1 MAVEDIDFSSA
12 IVGAPKPGTSVK
24 KKSQPQIEEPIT
36 LGSSSVSQPL
46 NSSSVSTIPTK
57 DKLRTSNLGITGVDW
72 AKDDKEEISAT
83 DDLWNTIKGAGV
95 KAFSTLASLPNKA
108 QEAALDMF
116 VSATGMASDFNKL
129 PSADKKQIKNSL
141 SGLLRSG
148 QQVGGTALAGQ
159 PRVVEIS
166 DKATQF
172 LNKKSEDIYKKTRQE
187 DVNIIDELDKF
198 RQNPNTESI
207 EKILYEGLKTTVES
221 IPNMAIGAVS
231 LPLLGVA
238 AAAGKREEELKETGG
253 NLGIGYLLNAGIS
266 GTAEAIFEGTTNK
279 ILKKASRAA
288 FGNPAAS
295 KAVAE
300 GFVKSI
306 AKDMGEEGVSEGLTT
321 LVQDLSDKITK
332 GEEINYWK
340 LAKNVANSTILGAM
354 SGGGISAGG
363 KTIGAARRY
372 VAGKIMPKDQ
382 IEKIDNNTDT
392 IQSLN
397 LERGEDVN
405 PEVNK
410 IVNQKISDLMAENE
424 SIIAQNEDIASKLS
438 ADQVKEIFD
447 IDDRLDENYNS
458 AKSIIDDATM
468 DDPAKELLLK
478 DLLDKQ
484 NNLKQQK
491 DAIQKQATS
500 EVPIQPE
507 AGARLQVAEGEPQ
520 AEPQV
525 PAQKGQRKEVVEIEK
540 RRQDELNSLPLVPLS
555 LTDELTDGEKI
566 NIIETEKINAK
577 YDAEIAALQPQVP
590 TEQVRAEEVAPV
602 EEEFVYETT
611 PENKQQWIG
620 DFEIIDNR
628 GGKADLEREG
638 SNGNWYIYNNITD
651 RLLMARS
658 KSDAQDIIDN
668 ADDYDFGQ
676 GETFTK
682 QITNENIQVKAEA
695 KPTEEPRREQ
705 PDQAVQ
711 NASKREEIKSSL
723 EKLKDVGFLRSAIT
737 GKKDISQGEINTQM
751 ALTDA
756 MANVWKETTGR
767 DDFYENFYNDVTQ
780 GDVDAIM
787 EKGGILFQNLELPQR
802 PLTRVSLGV
811 FDLPEFKKMEGQEV
825 AINSV
830 RDLART
836 RGKQIEKDLMQT
848 VLDYDK
854 YQDVKKISFDE
865 FKSDVEVQVMKLEKI
880 RTSSYASY
888 GMDNLGGDEYYGK
901 ANTLIY
907 NSPINHGEYG
917 HFSGDFKYYSVD
929 IIEWD
934 IKQIPGTD
942 QYVAMDRSMPDNT
955 PQDQISNYVGT
966 AGSKEDV
973 ERWVRER
980 VVPEGAGDVNI
991 GLFGHTRAWYA
1002 GEGRPYYLA
1011 ELQSDYFQ
1019 KNDPNDLYESQVYR
1033 DDATNYA
1040 YEKYDKEIQPEELEK
1055 IKNSLN
1061 VRIEI
1066 ENKNIDGAR
1075 FSYANAY
1082 LYTENGEKL
1091 IKAPIYKQL
1100 RTEEGLMSNDDWDA
1114 QLFSEIGSILKLE
1127 SNPREEIVKKQLD
1140 EAFKV
1145 NPNYWTSTVNKY
1157 KDVER
1162 EVKQKRYALIDNYRN
1177 EYIKAEI
1184 EKIKNSEKGVSM
1196 LKQFIASQKIHEV
1209 RLLREALRNASQEG
1223 AETLRFPTPYTLA
1236 VIEGYVNKP
1245 GESGEAPYEI
1255 ISGNREELT
1264 MGDEI
1269 DYGGTR
1275 MTILDSNNT
1284 SFTAVPSDEVQY
1296 YNYYDYLNSETDYFL
1311 DETLSTL
1318 GNFNDINNITQS
1330 DVDNFD
1336 FGDLNWQASGTDEIL
1351 IRAISESED
1360 GVVSLSS
1367 VEEKIEDSIRDSLSN
1382 LPIHDLFYGD
1392 EIFGDGGDGYYVVQ
1406 RSNQIESFNQPD
1418 QYEDESNVENFEEN
1432 ISSGQKTVVNK
1443 YKELNKVF
1451 KKMRP
1456 DAEVVTDENNM
1467 QWIETK
1473 LTPEDSN
1480 NPVIAFQEEGG
1491 NIKGAVDFSN
1501 DNKASIYIFDGADVS
1516 TLAHEAI
1523 GHVGRRFLEQLAN
1536 VDEEFASDYEK
1547 AKEWAGVKN
1556 NQWTIAAE
1564 EKWARGFEK
1573 YLRDGK
1579 APIKALK
1586 SVFKNLSD
1594 WLKNIYKRIKGS
1606 SIDIELTPSVTKV
1619 FDNLLGARSEVEF
1632 KNLAGYDRMMGEIK
1646 GIVEKSF
1653 KRGVSYMQTMD
1664 NAIQYMSKSKVYE
1677 KSNDIQREAM
1687 VREVRKMFKQK
1698 EKNAPSVDKISGK
1711 PTPKKVTVQEMTALK
1726 DQIKL
1731 EIKAAKGGAKFADDL
1746 RKSISA
1752 KVKEFITRGK
1762 MSVTQQ
1768 KALLNGL
1775 KSNLLNP
1782 IIRERFFDRMEKM
1795 FNRIDYKDRLDEA
1808 NKYRK
1813 QIKKLAKSDT
1823 LQDSVKIMA
1832 NDFAKIIPDFTDI
1845 DQFLEKARE
1854 VYNAIKTPGIKRKQL
1869 TLREAAVI
1877 EDISSFITKTLKSQ
1891 DEKVKNTLLS
1901 EYDYLVEA
1909 GLIDKNMSLE
1919 DIQSYIMD
1927 IESGIKEI
1935 NLDEETEIRERVG
1948 ALFNSMAGIVNEIVE
1963 TGNNPLTGEEVEL
1976 DSYTKSLINNFSKM
1990 DLSQLGVQ
1998 DLYRATEALENY
2010 LVNGIID
2017 NMESIYRVYD
2027 GALKDKK
2034 LVDEGIKASD
2044 LKRAGL
2050 FGRSNIF
2057 ARTWAINFSPI
2068 KSILDLM
2075 FRSREIGSKVF
2086 NATGLRDIANA
2097 SSKVK
2102 NIIQKIDKAYVD
2114 RFGKTKPN
2122 GQDFDSAENTYQ
2134 RGMYAYL
2141 RRNRFGTK
2149 SQMDTEFNRRKKQVE
2164 KTIADLEKTDDKSL
2178 VKKVTIY
2185 KQLFESI
2192 KDAEN
2197 IEQVEAKIDP
2207 INIDAV
2213 KWWTS
2218 IFETYYPEVKQI
2230 AASVYNTVLED
2241 DINYTPDI
2249 NEKIIEDNA
2258 PDVDQKSS
2266 YRMSFN
2272 YLNSEKSG
2280 TLMKNKRKS
2289 LPENRVLNFDFDY
2302 NNSSALA
2309 KMLVDIKTAP
2319 YVQQYKGFTQSKSF
2333 EKLFPDAKDRN
2344 VIKERMNWYVNEVRS
2359 KNISTASPRTAD
2371 AAKLLRT
2378 LSRYGTAKALGSVS
2392 ALAKQSIP
2400 AFINTSVNL
2409 ANNPS
2414 ALTKGVALM
2423 ANKDAQKFIN
2433 NSGYGIANRGLESQT
2448 AIESADRI
2456 LENTDVKSIDK
2467 ISKSIDKVGKFW
2479 LNTFL
2484 KNGDVFVA
2492 RSSWM
2497 AYYINKLDQMGE
2509 NTSNIDWA
2517 THKLNKEAADY
2528 AEDKVNLQQNVSDTD
2543 MLGKF
2548 LNSKNPGVTI
2558 ARTLI
2563 LPFSS
2568 FIFNA
2573 KDKISTDLTI
2583 LTSNA
2588 NKTEKINAMKSLAG
2602 TSAEMIAFELL
2613 AATVS
2618 NYIITAAYSILGY
2631 EEDEEEIQT
2640 RIDKNLNMA
2649 ITRILTDVISP
2660 IPNLGDKALVAL
2672 TNVVLNYAQQD
2683 LDEEE
2688 KKLLYEYKPKDYT
2701 DAILGLIGGVPEI
2714 AIKPAREIT
2723 STIEMITSDSYFD
2736 KYGNEI
2742 ILSPEDKDKLKFV
2755 LATEL
2760 LMTTNA
2766 LPNEVNRIN
2775 QKVKDK
2781 IIKEAR

>member
-1 MAVEDIDFSSA
+1 MENPKSLYQKLSDNGLYTKTYEDFVGQYGNTNGQKELYNKLSSNGLYTKSEQEF
-12 IVGAPKPGTSVK
+12 VGQYWAPQKKNSMESVGQVQKPTMPSESTK
-24 KKSQPQIEEPIT
+24 T
-36 LGSSSVSQPL
+36 SSVSP
-46 NSSSVSTIPTK
+46 SVSPAPTK
-57 DKLRTSNLGITGVDW
+57 DKLVTSPIGIVGGEW
-72 AKDDKEEISAT
+72 AKQDKEEISAA
-83 DDLWNTIKGAGV
+83 DDLWNTLKGVGA
-95 KAFSTLASLPNKA
+95 KALSTIVSMPNKA
-108 QEAALDMF
+108 QEAALSMF

-129 PSADKKQIKNSL
+129 PSADKKQIKDSL

-159 PRVVEIS
+159 PRAVEIS

-172 LNKKSEDIYKKTRQE
+172 LNKKAEEIFQKTRQE
-187 DVNIIDELDKF
+187 EVDVIDELDKF
-198 RQNPNTESI
+198 RQNPNAESI
-207 EKILYEGLKTTVES
+207 EKILYQGLKTTVSS
-221 IPNMAIGAVS
+221 IPYMAIGAVS
-231 LPLLGVA
+231 LPLLGVTS
-238 AAAGKREEELKETGG
+238 AAGKMEEDLKETGG

-266 GTAEAIFEGTTNK
+266 GTAEAFFEGTTNK
-279 ILKKASRAA
+279 ILKKAAKAA

-306 AKDMGEEGVSEGLTT
+306 LKDMGEEGFSEGATT
-321 LVQDLSDKITK
+321 LVQDLSDRITK
-332 GEEINYWK
+332 GEPLDFWK
-340 LAKNVANSTILGAM
+340 QAKNVANSAILGAM
-354 SGGGISAGG
+354 SGGGISGGG

-397 LERGEDVN
+397 LEHGEDVD
-405 PEVNK
+405 PEVNR

-424 SIIAQNEDIASKLS
+424 NIIAQNEEIASKLS

-447 IDDRLDENYNS
+447 IDDKLDENYNS

-507 AGARLQVAEGEPQ
+507 AGARLQMAEGEPQ

-525 PAQKGQRKEVVEIEK
+525 PTQEGQRQEVVDIEK
-540 RRQDELNSLPLVPLS
+540 RRQEELNSLPLVPISFDEELS
-555 LTDELTDGEKI
+555 DRQKEHLKKQDD
-566 NIIETEKINAK
+566 INAK
-577 YDAEIAALQPQVP
+577 YDAELAALPPQVS
-590 TEQVRAEEVAPV
+590 TEEVKAEEVL
-602 EEEFVYETT
+602 T
-611 PENKQQWIG
+611 
-620 DFEIIDNR
+620 
-628 GGKADLEREG
+628 
-638 SNGNWYIYNNITD
+638 
-651 RLLMARS
+651 
-658 KSDAQDIIDN
+658 
-668 ADDYDFGQ
+668 
-676 GETFTK
+676 
-682 QITNENIQVKAEA
+682 
-695 KPTEEPRREQ
+695 PTEEVLTPTEEVTAETIQPAEPISPQQKTEQTNALQKGIDAVNKGLMRGRPRKEAIEGGISFMQQTIAYEEADDTTREQ
-705 PDQAVQ
+705 
-711 NASKREEIKSSL
+711 
-723 EKLKDVGFLRSAIT
+723 
-737 GKKDISQGEINTQM
+737 M
-751 ALTDA
+751 
-756 MANVWKETTGR
+756 
-767 DDFYENFYNDVTQ
+767 
-780 GDVDAIM
+780 
-787 EKGGILFQNLELPQR
+787 
-802 PLTRVSLGV
+802 
-811 FDLPEFKKMEGQEV
+811 
-825 AINSV
+825 V
-830 RDLART
+830 RDINKEF
-836 RGKQIEKDLMQT
+836 GVKEK
-848 VLDYDK
+848 K
-854 YQDVKKISFDE
+854 APSVKKI
-865 FKSDVEVQVMKLEKI
+865 I
-880 RTSSYASY
+880 T
-888 GMDNLGGDEYYGK
+888 
-901 ANTLIY
+901 
-907 NSPINHGEYG
+907 
-917 HFSGDFKYYSVD
+917 
-929 IIEWD
+929 
-934 IKQIPGTD
+934 
-942 QYVAMDRSMPDNT
+942 
-955 PQDQISNYVGT
+955 
-966 AGSKEDV
+966 
-973 ERWVRER
+973 
-980 VVPEGAGDVNI
+980 
-991 GLFGHTRAWYA
+991 
-1002 GEGRPYYLA
+1002 
-1011 ELQSDYFQ
+1011 
-1019 KNDPNDLYESQVYR
+1019 
-1033 DDATNYA
+1033 
-1040 YEKYDKEIQPEELEK
+1040 
-1055 IKNSLN
+1055 
-1061 VRIEI
+1061 
-1066 ENKNIDGAR
+1066 
-1075 FSYANAY
+1075 
-1082 LYTENGEKL
+1082 
-1091 IKAPIYKQL
+1091 
-1100 RTEEGLMSNDDWDA
+1100 
-1114 QLFSEIGSILKLE
+1114 
-1127 SNPREEIVKKQLD
+1127 
-1140 EAFKV
+1140 
-1145 NPNYWTSTVNKY
+1145 
-1157 KDVER
+1157 
-1162 EVKQKRYALIDNYRN
+1162 
-1177 EYIKAEI
+1177 
-1184 EKIKNSEKGVSM
+1184 
-1196 LKQFIASQKIHEV
+1196 
-1209 RLLREALRNASQEG
+1209 
-1223 AETLRFPTPYTLA
+1223 
-1236 VIEGYVNKP
+1236 KP
-1245 GESGEAPYEI
+1245 A
-1255 ISGNREELT
+1255 
-1264 MGDEI
+1264 
-1269 DYGGTR
+1269 
-1275 MTILDSNNT
+1275 
-1284 SFTAVPSDEVQY
+1284 
-1296 YNYYDYLNSETDYFL
+1296 
-1311 DETLSTL
+1311 
-1318 GNFNDINNITQS
+1318 
-1330 DVDNFD
+1330 
-1336 FGDLNWQASGTDEIL
+1336 
-1351 IRAISESED
+1351 
-1360 GVVSLSS
+1360 
-1367 VEEKIEDSIRDSLSN
+1367 
-1382 LPIHDLFYGD
+1382 
-1392 EIFGDGGDGYYVVQ
+1392 
-1406 RSNQIESFNQPD
+1406 
-1418 QYEDESNVENFEEN
+1418 
-1432 ISSGQKTVVNK
+1432 
-1443 YKELNKVF
+1443 
-1451 KKMRP
+1451 
-1456 DAEVVTDENNM
+1456 
-1467 QWIETK
+1467 
-1473 LTPEDSN
+1473 
-1480 NPVIAFQEEGG
+1480 
-1491 NIKGAVDFSN
+1491 
-1501 DNKASIYIFDGADVS
+1501 
-1516 TLAHEAI
+1516 
-1523 GHVGRRFLEQLAN
+1523 
-1536 VDEEFASDYEK
+1536 
-1547 AKEWAGVKN
+1547 
-1556 NQWTIAAE
+1556 
-1564 EKWARGFEK
+1564 
-1573 YLRDGK
+1573 
-1579 APIKALK
+1579 
-1586 SVFKNLSD
+1586 
-1594 WLKNIYKRIKGS
+1594 
-1606 SIDIELTPSVTKV
+1606 
-1619 FDNLLGARSEVEF
+1619 
-1632 KNLAGYDRMMGEIK
+1632 
-1646 GIVEKSF
+1646 
-1653 KRGVSYMQTMD
+1653 
-1664 NAIQYMSKSKVYE
+1664 
-1677 KSNDIQREAM
+1677 
-1687 VREVRKMFKQK
+1687 
-1698 EKNAPSVDKISGK
+1698 
-1711 PTPKKVTVQEMTALK
+1711 PKKVTVQEMTALK

-1731 EIKAAKGGAKFADDL
+1731 EVKAAKGGAKFADDL

-1752 KVKEFITRGK
+1752 KVKEFVTRGK
-1762 MSVTQQ
+1762 MSVTNQNT
-1768 KALLNGL
+1768 LLNGL

-1782 IIRERFFDRMEKM
+1782 VIRERFFARMEKM

-1823 LQDSVKIMA
+1823 LQDSVKNMA
-1832 NDFAKIIPDFTDI
+1832 SNFAKIIPDFTDV

-1854 VYNAIKTPGIKRKQL
+1854 VYNAIKTPGLKGKAL
-1869 TLREAAVI
+1869 TTRQAAIIDDVNKFTQKTIEAQ
-1877 EDISSFITKTLKSQ
+1877 E
-1891 DEKVKNTLLS
+1891 ERVKNTLLDQY
-1901 EYDYLVEA
+1901 EYLVET
-1909 GLIDKNMSLE
+1909 GKISEDMSLE
-1919 DIQSYIMD
+1919 EIQNYIMD
-1927 IESGIKEI
+1927 IDRGLKESEVEKEEEIRAQLKELFDSLSDDIKEI
-1935 NLDEETEIRERVG
+1935 IK
-1948 ALFNSMAGIVNEIVE
+1948 
-1963 TGNNPLTGEEVEL
+1963 TGENPITGEEVEL
-1976 DSYTKSLINNFSKM
+1976 DSYTKSLIENFIKM
-1990 DLSQLGVQ
+1990 DLSQLSVQ
-1998 DLYRATEALENY
+1998 NMYRATEALDNFM
-2010 LVNGIID
+2010 VNGIID
-2017 NMESIYRVYD
+2017 NMGSIYGVYD

-2057 ARTWAINFSPI
+2057 ARTWAVNISPI

-2149 SQMDTEFNRRKKQVE
+2149 AQMDAEFKRRKGQVE
-2164 KTIADLEKTDDKSL
+2164 KTIADLEKTNDMSL
-2178 VKKVTIY
+2178 VKKTKIY

-2197 IEQVEAKIDP
+2197 IEQVEAMIDP

-2249 NEKIIEDNA
+2249 NEKIIEDNV

-2266 YRMSFN
+2266 YRMAFN

-2280 TLMKNKRKS
+2280 TLMKNKRKP

-2344 VIKERMNWYVNEVRS
+2344 VIKERMNWYVNEVRN
-2359 KNISTASPRTAD
+2359 KNISTASPRTSD

-2414 ALTKGVALM
+2414 AVTKGVALM

-2479 LNTFL
+2479 LSTFL

-2509 NTSNIDWA
+2509 DTSNIDWA
-2517 THKLNKEAADY
+2517 THELNKEAADY

-2583 LTSNA
+2583 LTSNS

-2602 TSAEMIAFELL
+2602 TAAEMVAFELL
-2613 AATVS
+2613 GAYIS
-2618 NYIITAAYSILGY
+2618 NSIITAAYSILGY

-2649 ITRILTDVISP
+2649 TTRILTDAVSP
-2660 IPNLGDKALVAL
+2660 IPNWGDKALVGL
-2672 TNVVLNYAQQD
+2672 INSVLNYSQQD

-2688 KKLLYEYKPKDYT
+2688 RKLLYEYKPQDYK

-2714 AIKPAREIT
+2714 AIKPAREIS
-2723 STIEMITSDSYFD
+2723 STIDMITSDYYVD

-2742 ILSPEDKDKLKFV
+2742 MLSQEDKDKLKFV
-2755 LATEL
+2755 LATEV

>member
-72 AKDDKEEISAT
+72 AKQDKEEISAT
-83 DDLWNTIKGAGV
+83 DDLWNTLKGAGV

-116 VSATGMASDFNKL
+116 VSATGMSSDFNKL
-129 PSADKKQIKNSL
+129 PSADKKQIRDSL
-141 SGLLRSG
+141 SGLLRTG
-148 QQVGGTALAGQ
+148 QQIGGTALAGQ

-172 LNKKSEDIYKKTRQE
+172 LNKKSEDIYKRTRQE
-187 DVNIIDELDKF
+187 DINVIDELDKF
-198 RQNPNTESI
+198 RQNPNAESI

-354 SGGGISAGG
+354 SGGGISGGG

-397 LERGEDVN
+397 LEQGEDVD

-424 SIIAQNEDIASKLS
+424 SIITQNEEIASKLS

-447 IDDRLDENYNS
+447 IDDKLDENYNS
-458 AKSIIDDATM
+458 ARSIIDDATM
-468 DDPAKELLLK
+468 DDSAKELLLK

-507 AGARLQVAEGEPQ
+507 AGTSLQVAEGEPQ

-525 PAQKGQRKEVVEIEK
+525 PAEEVKAEEVVTNQFKDKSDSDLEKRMSEIEDNEEFTDEYNTIEKEMEK
-540 RRQDELNSLPLVPLS
+540 RERYSIFNVPLEKVKDVLNSLAQKERDMPNGYGMFADTQDIKESKAIVNKYLNPSEISDSQLIS
-555 LTDELTDGEKI
+555 DFTTALRGNPTTWYADGLKLRESIKESQRRGI
-566 NIIETEKINAK
+566 PISDLIDKAVSIYTKAGYDIETAK
-577 YDAEIAALQPQVP
+577 STVASMIEPIIKESQDVSITPEQVP
-590 TEQVRAEEVAPV
+590 IGAIESAEPISPQQKTEQTNAIQKGIDAVNKGLKRGRPRKEAIEGGISFMQQTIAYEE
-602 EEEFVYETT
+602 
-611 PENKQQWIG
+611 
-620 DFEIIDNR
+620 
-628 GGKADLEREG
+628 
-638 SNGNWYIYNNITD
+638 
-651 RLLMARS
+651 
-658 KSDAQDIIDN
+658 
-668 ADDYDFGQ
+668 ADD
-676 GETFTK
+676 TT
-682 QITNENIQVKAEA
+682 
-695 KPTEEPRREQ
+695 REQ
-705 PDQAVQ
+705 
-711 NASKREEIKSSL
+711 
-723 EKLKDVGFLRSAIT
+723 
-737 GKKDISQGEINTQM
+737 M
-751 ALTDA
+751 
-756 MANVWKETTGR
+756 
-767 DDFYENFYNDVTQ
+767 
-780 GDVDAIM
+780 
-787 EKGGILFQNLELPQR
+787 
-802 PLTRVSLGV
+802 
-811 FDLPEFKKMEGQEV
+811 
-825 AINSV
+825 V
-830 RDLART
+830 RDINKEF
-836 RGKQIEKDLMQT
+836 GVKEK
-848 VLDYDK
+848 K
-854 YQDVKKISFDE
+854 APSVKKI
-865 FKSDVEVQVMKLEKI
+865 I
-880 RTSSYASY
+880 T
-888 GMDNLGGDEYYGK
+888 
-901 ANTLIY
+901 
-907 NSPINHGEYG
+907 
-917 HFSGDFKYYSVD
+917 
-929 IIEWD
+929 
-934 IKQIPGTD
+934 
-942 QYVAMDRSMPDNT
+942 
-955 PQDQISNYVGT
+955 
-966 AGSKEDV
+966 
-973 ERWVRER
+973 
-980 VVPEGAGDVNI
+980 
-991 GLFGHTRAWYA
+991 
-1002 GEGRPYYLA
+1002 
-1011 ELQSDYFQ
+1011 
-1019 KNDPNDLYESQVYR
+1019 
-1033 DDATNYA
+1033 
-1040 YEKYDKEIQPEELEK
+1040 
-1055 IKNSLN
+1055 
-1061 VRIEI
+1061 
-1066 ENKNIDGAR
+1066 
-1075 FSYANAY
+1075 
-1082 LYTENGEKL
+1082 
-1091 IKAPIYKQL
+1091 
-1100 RTEEGLMSNDDWDA
+1100 
-1114 QLFSEIGSILKLE
+1114 
-1127 SNPREEIVKKQLD
+1127 
-1140 EAFKV
+1140 
-1145 NPNYWTSTVNKY
+1145 
-1157 KDVER
+1157 
-1162 EVKQKRYALIDNYRN
+1162 
-1177 EYIKAEI
+1177 
-1184 EKIKNSEKGVSM
+1184 
-1196 LKQFIASQKIHEV
+1196 
-1209 RLLREALRNASQEG
+1209 
-1223 AETLRFPTPYTLA
+1223 
-1236 VIEGYVNKP
+1236 KP
-1245 GESGEAPYEI
+1245 A
-1255 ISGNREELT
+1255 
-1264 MGDEI
+1264 
-1269 DYGGTR
+1269 
-1275 MTILDSNNT
+1275 
-1284 SFTAVPSDEVQY
+1284 
-1296 YNYYDYLNSETDYFL
+1296 
-1311 DETLSTL
+1311 
-1318 GNFNDINNITQS
+1318 
-1330 DVDNFD
+1330 
-1336 FGDLNWQASGTDEIL
+1336 
-1351 IRAISESED
+1351 
-1360 GVVSLSS
+1360 
-1367 VEEKIEDSIRDSLSN
+1367 
-1382 LPIHDLFYGD
+1382 
-1392 EIFGDGGDGYYVVQ
+1392 
-1406 RSNQIESFNQPD
+1406 
-1418 QYEDESNVENFEEN
+1418 
-1432 ISSGQKTVVNK
+1432 
-1443 YKELNKVF
+1443 
-1451 KKMRP
+1451 
-1456 DAEVVTDENNM
+1456 
-1467 QWIETK
+1467 
-1473 LTPEDSN
+1473 
-1480 NPVIAFQEEGG
+1480 
-1491 NIKGAVDFSN
+1491 
-1501 DNKASIYIFDGADVS
+1501 
-1516 TLAHEAI
+1516 
-1523 GHVGRRFLEQLAN
+1523 
-1536 VDEEFASDYEK
+1536 
-1547 AKEWAGVKN
+1547 
-1556 NQWTIAAE
+1556 
-1564 EKWARGFEK
+1564 
-1573 YLRDGK
+1573 
-1579 APIKALK
+1579 
-1586 SVFKNLSD
+1586 
-1594 WLKNIYKRIKGS
+1594 
-1606 SIDIELTPSVTKV
+1606 
-1619 FDNLLGARSEVEF
+1619 
-1632 KNLAGYDRMMGEIK
+1632 
-1646 GIVEKSF
+1646 
-1653 KRGVSYMQTMD
+1653 
-1664 NAIQYMSKSKVYE
+1664 
-1677 KSNDIQREAM
+1677 
-1687 VREVRKMFKQK
+1687 
-1698 EKNAPSVDKISGK
+1698 
-1711 PTPKKVTVQEMTALK
+1711 PKKVTVQEMSALK

-1731 EIKAAKGGAKFADDL
+1731 EIKAAKGGAKFADDV

-1762 MSVTQQ
+1762 MSVAQQ
-1768 KALLNGL
+1768 KTLLNGL
-1775 KSNLLNP
+1775 KGNLLNP
-1782 IIRERFFDRMEKM
+1782 VIRERFFARMEKM

-1823 LQDSVKIMA
+1823 LQDSVKNMA
-1832 NDFAKIIPDFTDI
+1832 SNFAKIIPDFTDV

-1854 VYNAIKTPGIKRKQL
+1854 VYNAIKTPGLKGKALTTRQAAIIDDVNNFTQKIIKAQEER
-1869 TLREAAVI
+1869 
-1877 EDISSFITKTLKSQ
+1877 
-1891 DEKVKNTLLS
+1891 VKNTLLDQY
-1901 EYDYLVEA
+1901 EYLVET
-1909 GLIDKNMSLE
+1909 GKISEDMSLE
-1919 DIQSYIMD
+1919 EIQNYIMD
-1927 IESGIKEI
+1927 IDRGLKESEVEKE
-1935 NLDEETEIRERVG
+1935 EEIRAQLKE
-1948 ALFNSMAGIVNEIVE
+1948 LFDLLSDDINEIIE
-1963 TGNNPLTGEEVEL
+1963 TGENPITGEEVEL
-1976 DSYTKSLINNFSKM
+1976 DSYTKSLIENFIKM
-1990 DLSQLGVQ
+1990 DLSQLSVQ
-1998 DLYRATEALENY
+1998 NMYRATEALDNFM
-2010 LVNGIID
+2010 VNGIID
-2017 NMESIYRVYD
+2017 NMGSIYGVYD

-2057 ARTWAINFSPI
+2057 ARTWAVNISPI
-2068 KSILDLM
+2068 KSIIDLM

-2149 SQMDTEFNRRKKQVE
+2149 AQMDAEFKRRKGQVE
-2164 KTIADLEKTDDKSL
+2164 KTISDLEKTDDKSL
-2178 VKKVTIY
+2178 IKKVTIY

-2197 IEQVEAKIDP
+2197 IEQVEEMIDP

-2266 YRMSFN
+2266 YRMAFN

-2280 TLMKNKRKS
+2280 TLMKNKRKP

-2378 LSRYGTAKALGSVS
+2378 LSRYGTAKALGSLS

-2409 ANNPS
+2409 ANNPL
-2414 ALTKGVALM
+2414 ALTKGVSLM

-2509 NTSNIDWA
+2509 DTSNIDWA

-2588 NKTEKINAMKSLAG
+2588 NKTEKINAIKSLAG
-2602 TSAEMIAFELL
+2602 TSAEMVAFELL
-2613 AATVS
+2613 AAMAS
-2618 NYIITAAYSILGY
+2618 NYIITTAYSILGY
-2631 EEDEEEIQT
+2631 EEDEEEIQN

-2649 ITRILTDVISP
+2649 TTRILTDAISP
-2660 IPNLGDKALVAL
+2660 IPNWGDKALVGL
-2672 TNVVLNYAQQD
+2672 TNAVLNYAQQD

-2688 KKLLYEYKPKDYT
+2688 RKLLYEYKPQDYK

-2714 AIKPAREIT
+2714 AIKPAREIA

-2755 LATEL
+2755 LATEV